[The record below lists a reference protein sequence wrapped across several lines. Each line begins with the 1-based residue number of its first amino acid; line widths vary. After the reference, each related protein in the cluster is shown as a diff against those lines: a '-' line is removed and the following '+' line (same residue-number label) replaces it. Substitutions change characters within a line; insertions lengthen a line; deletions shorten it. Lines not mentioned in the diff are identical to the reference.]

1 MALSDGANREILRMS
16 KMAGVRD
23 IILRSSPGKNIQER
37 RTSKS
42 RTQTCLDRMKDFGS
56 ELDFEP
62 YEAID
67 TSRSGA
73 PLELEPPLWR
83 VFPRWAR
90 VSETPMLSET
100 TAQLQ
105 KINIWQSYH
114 CAVATHTPW
123 ACSYCGNPTKM
134 PHLNPLTVPV
144 GDMAYVN
151 CVTRPGPAAWPW
163 TVSDVTA
170 WLCCK
175 SIDWGVNIILLLCG
189 NECGGHM

>member
-73 PLELEPPLWR
+73 PLELEPPPWR
-83 VFPRWAR
+83 VFPRQAR

-100 TAQLQ
+100 MAQLQ
-105 KINIWQSYH
+105 KINIFHSIVLLPPIHHGHVHIVEIPPKCPISTLSLCQWVTWLMS
-114 CAVATHTPW
+114 
-123 ACSYCGNPTKM
+123 
-134 PHLNPLTVPV
+134 TV
-144 GDMAYVN
+144 YQ
-151 CVTRPGPAAWPW
+151 TW

-170 WLCCK
+170 WLGSALARLFVAHPK
-175 SIDWGVNIILLLCG
+175 VDEL
-189 NECGGHM
+189 